1 MRKNVSNRFVTFTDI
16 AISRGKEG
24 IIVKMERSI
33 VLEKYKKSDER
44 LLVSKLLDKI
54 DAVEK
59 QNKVQNTQFLSP
71 VELQILKKVLNS
83 ISYKNYT
90 IYGGTE
96 TAQRRIII
104 LYPCKLEELFQT
116 NRFNFNTICTCI
128 RISNSTE
135 NFEHKQYLG
144 GLIKLGVKRE
154 KIGDIIVH
162 NNGAD
167 IIVDKDIS
175 KFLYTN
181 LQQLTRFKNCSI
193 DIINLSDIII
203 KEQEYKYFKIIVSS
217 LRLDNIIAKSANTSR
232 NKACEILKQERVFVN
247 YENEVRNTKI
257 VKNDDIITIRGIG
270 KFVISGIEGNT
281 RSGRFVI
288 NVKKFL

>member
-1 MRKNVSNRFVTFTDI
+1 
-16 AISRGKEG
+16 
-24 IIVKMERSI
+24 MERSI
-33 VLEKYKKSDER
+33 VLEKYKKDDER
-44 LLVSKLLDKI
+44 LLVSKLFDKI

-71 VELQILKKVLNS
+71 VELQILKKVLNA

-96 TAQRRIII
+96 TAQRKIII
-104 LYPCKLEELFQT
+104 LYPHKLEELFQT
-116 NRFNFNTICTCI
+116 NRFDFNTICTCI
-128 RISNSTE
+128 RISNVTE
-135 NFEHKQYLG
+135 NLEHKQYLG

-154 KIGDIIVH
+154 KIGDIIVY

-175 KFLYTN
+175 KFLLTN

-203 KEQEYKYFKIIVSS
+203 KEQEYKDFKIIVSS
-217 LRLDNIIAKSANTSR
+217 LRLDNIIAELAKTSR

-247 YENEVRNTKI
+247 YENEVKNTKI
-257 VKNDDIITIRGIG
+257 VKSEDIITIRGIG
-270 KFVISGIEGNT
+270 KFVISEIEGNT
-281 RSGRFVI
+281 RSGRFII
-288 NVKKFL
+288 NAKKFL